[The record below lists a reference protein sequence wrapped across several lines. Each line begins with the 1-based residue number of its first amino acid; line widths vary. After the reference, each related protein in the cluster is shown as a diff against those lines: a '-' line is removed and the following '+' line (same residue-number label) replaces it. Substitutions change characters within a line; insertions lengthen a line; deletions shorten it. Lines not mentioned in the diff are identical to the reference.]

1 MSAVRPTAIQL
12 ADVIQLPVS
21 DRLKL
26 VGQIWDSI
34 AAVPD
39 AIELSEA
46 QRSELQRRLDDYHK
60 NPNIGSPWA
69 EVKARIVK
77 RS

>member
-1 MSAVRPTAIQL
+1 MRALRPTAIQL
-12 ADVIQLPVS
+12 ADVIKLSVS

-39 AIELSEA
+39 GIELSDT
-46 QRSELQRRLDDYHK
+46 QRVELQRRLDDYQK
-60 NPNIGSPWA
+60 NPNVGSPWA
-69 EVKARIVK
+69 EVKERIVK